1 LQASQLNRQQESRD
15 PMRARK
21 PLHVGNIPKWSAFDK
36 PVAPLNFVRRP
47 AGKIVL
53 GAGEGI

>member
-1 LQASQLNRQQESRD
+1 
-15 PMRARK
+15 MRARK